1 MKFFNPKTR
10 ITMGLV
16 GVMTSLVMLAFSFVG
31 NPSIVVSIS
40 NLWIQLYSLADT

>member
-16 GVMTSLVMLAFSFVG
+16 GVMTSLVMLAFLLNIIPDKDSAVREG
-31 NPSIVVSIS
+31 
-40 NLWIQLYSLADT
+40 